1 MLSMMEL
8 AEPLLSQ
15 ESSPYVVV
23 ALQECQRMNV
33 LLTEVRRSLVELDK
47 GKHCPFFFY
56 LLFLFLFLFLY
67 FKDYHPSPTPYPLST
82 IDPFVPTS
90 TPCILAHSVLTSSL
104 PSPILSLLTL
114 HLSHPINV
122 SLNFIVYLLI

>member
-47 GKHCPFFFY
+47 GMHSNPFIITF
-56 LLFLFLFLFLY
+56 
-67 FKDYHPSPTPYPLST
+67 PSPQR
-82 IDPFVPTS
+82 I
-90 TPCILAHSVLTSSL
+90 
-104 PSPILSLLTL
+104 
-114 HLSHPINV
+114 LSHP
-122 SLNFIVYLLI
+122 

>member
-1 MLSMMEL
+1 MLNMMEL

-47 GKHCPFFFY
+47 GMLCRYFLPSLIP
-56 LLFLFLFLFLY
+56 LLL
-67 FKDYHPSPTPYPLST
+67 LS
-82 IDPFVPTS
+82 
-90 TPCILAHSVLTSSL
+90 LQHGESSL
-104 PSPILSLLTL
+104 ILSLAMNSQLDPPPCLFQSTSL
-114 HLSHPINV
+114 FPLNPLYLPPLS
-122 SLNFIVYLLI
+122 

>member
-1 MLSMMEL
+1 MAFFSKNLPPCFDMLSMMEL

-47 GKHCPFFFY
+47 GKHSRSFLPLLIPFLLLSIHHGESPPILDLYLSHFFILGY
-56 LLFLFLFLFLY
+56 G
-67 FKDYHPSPTPYPLST
+67 LST
-82 IDPFVPTS
+82 
-90 TPCILAHSVLTSSL
+90 
-104 PSPILSLLTL
+104 
-114 HLSHPINV
+114 
-122 SLNFIVYLLI
+122 